1 MIKIRCNTF
10 ETNSSS
16 SHSLVIRK
24 DNTFYEDE
32 SVYYTK
38 EEIQDELSWLL
49 SDDKKTYGKSWCDWY
64 YGRAPFRI
72 LTTFRDK
79 LSYAY
84 ANYYYDKDKVKEL
97 LDIIRKYIP
106 EIKKF
111 GKVKDVGVDEPWLA
125 GWLEKYNLSLE
136 EFLTNRKYTV
146 ICDGDEY
153 NIWMDMVD
161 TGIIDLNAAENIKTS
176 KQLDKELGLGEM

>member
-32 SVYYTK
+32 SVHYTK

-49 SDDKKTYGKSWCDWY
+49 SDDKNTYGKSWCDWY

-84 ANYYYDKDKVKEL
+84 ANCYYDKDKVKEL
-97 LDIIRKYIP
+97 LDVMRKYIP

-111 GKVKDVGVDEPWLA
+111 GDVEDVGVDEQWLA

-136 EFLTNRKYTV
+136 EFLTNRKYIV

-176 KQLDKELGLGEM
+176 KQLDKELW